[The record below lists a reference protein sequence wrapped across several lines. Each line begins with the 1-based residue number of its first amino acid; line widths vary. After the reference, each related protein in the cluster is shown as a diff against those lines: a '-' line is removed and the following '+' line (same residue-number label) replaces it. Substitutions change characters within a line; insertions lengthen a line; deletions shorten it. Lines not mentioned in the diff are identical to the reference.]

1 MARPLVEELFFC
13 AFPYIIGK
21 LLFSYLF
28 CTYKVECVIVKNYT
42 PYVTAL
48 LWAQLN
54 IPSNDG
60 ILTSLCPFHKTLP
73 RSSAFINWI
82 SIRFYETI
90 HFKLLKYYGFQGKK
104 SLYFSQG
111 CTYIQNKNLNQC
123 QKN

>member
-1 MARPLVEELFFC
+1 M
-13 AFPYIIGK
+13 
-21 LLFSYLF
+21 
-28 CTYKVECVIVKNYT
+28 KNDT

-82 SIRFYETI
+82 SVRFYETI
-90 HFKLLKYYGFQGKK
+90 YFKLLKYYGFHTSNQKVSGKK
-104 SLYFSQG
+104 KV
-111 CTYIQNKNLNQC
+111 YILAKDVYTE
-123 QKN
+123 QKFESMPKKLGLKKVHFLVHPNSGS